1 MKDLQR
7 EILNQVAGGTITPEE
22 GAARLQLLD
31 EEEPATPPGV
41 TAAEGPTPSGGP
53 QTRRV
58 KVISQIGSAEI
69 VGDPSVAFVVAEGPH
84 RARQDGDTMI
94 IDHAPFEENDHFIF
108 GREVVGGQVKLSD
121 IRRSR
126 RIAVNGADFQRRKL
140 IVRMNPN
147 LPLYASVQAGSIRI
161 DGVRGPIEGE
171 VQGGNCQ
178 VSGFRGPLNFVIQM
192 GNLSASGRL
201 DGGESKVRCEMGSVK
216 INLEKGSSVRVTAR
230 TTLGKVSIEG
240 AGAGDVGVGQTARD
254 VTVGSGAGTL
264 DCDCT
269 MGNVRISAE

>member
-7 EILNQVAGGTITPEE
+7 EILNQVVGGKITPEE
-22 GAARLQLLD
+22 GAARLQSL
-31 EEEPATPPGV
+31 EEAEPATPDAVPAGGDL
-41 TAAEGPTPSGGP
+41 TRSGSP

-58 KVISQIGSAEI
+58 KVVSQIGSAEV

-84 RARQDGDTMI
+84 RARQDGDTMV
-94 IDHAPFEENDHFIF
+94 IDHAPFEENDHFVF
-108 GREVVGGQVKLSD
+108 GRD
-121 IRRSR
+121 SR
-126 RIAVNGADFQRRKL
+126 RVAVNGTDFQRRKL
-140 IVRMNPN
+140 IVRMNPQ
-147 LPLYASVQAGSIRI
+147 LALYTSVQAGSVRI
-161 DGVRGPIEGE
+161 EGVHGSIDGE

-201 DGGESKVRCEMGSVK
+201 DGGASKIRCEMGSVN

-240 AGAGDVGVGQTARD
+240 AGAGNVGVGQTAQD
-254 VTVGSGAGTL
+254 VTVGSGAGSL
-264 DCDCT
+264 DCECT
-269 MGNVRISAE
+269 MGNVKVSAE